1 MTAWDIGD
9 EDIWRLAV
17 LILELPKENS
27 SQPGSKDSRYWL
39 GLLRPVL
46 IVEDDVGS
54 SNPKSLCASFR
65 FRYGYARIGRRFGL
79 VRFHECIYATR
90 HTCQEK

>member
-27 SQPGSKDSRYWL
+27 FQPGSKDSRYWL
-39 GLLRPVL
+39 GLQEISRWFP
-46 IVEDDVGS
+46 I
-54 SNPKSLCASFR
+54 
-65 FRYGYARIGRRFGL
+65 
-79 VRFHECIYATR
+79 ATR
-90 HTCQEK
+90 FPDPIASLPPGAFRK

>member
-46 IVEDDVGS
+46 IVEDEGSAHSVGTT
-54 SNPKSLCASFR
+54 SFQ
-65 FRYGYARIGRRFGL
+65 GL
-79 VRFHECIYATR
+79 R
-90 HTCQEK
+90 HVTVNQAVSQREY

>member
-1 MTAWDIGD
+1 MTDWDIGD

-46 IVEDDVGS
+46 DRRGRWRLIVSGRQ
-54 SNPKSLCASFR
+54 ASKAC
-65 FRYGYARIGRRFGL
+65 GML
-79 VRFHECIYATR
+79 L
-90 HTCQEK
+90 